1 MDKEEAKKEL
11 ESLREKLTKWSREY
25 YVLDAPTVEDHVY
38 DENYKRLLELEA
50 KFPELVTKDSPSQR
64 VGGRILTN
72 FTKVEHEIPMLSLG
86 DVFSKEELADFVDR
100 KSVV

>member
-64 VGGRILTN
+64 VGGRIE
-72 FTKVEHEIPMLSLG
+72 FHESRARNPDAFIG
-86 DVFSKEELADFVDR
+86 RRVFKRRTGGLR
-100 KSVV
+100 

>member
-64 VGGRILTN
+64 VDWQDLDEFHESRARNPDAFIGRRVFKRRTGGLR
-72 FTKVEHEIPMLSLG
+72 
-86 DVFSKEELADFVDR
+86 
-100 KSVV
+100 

>member
-38 DENYKRLLELEA
+38 DENYKRL
-50 KFPELVTKDSPSQR
+50 SPLQ
-64 VGGRILTN
+64 
-72 FTKVEHEIPMLSLG
+72 
-86 DVFSKEELADFVDR
+86 
-100 KSVV
+100 